1 MTQKEFG
8 QTAGYGPDAIS
19 AMERGVRQLNWFKSS
34 YSSGEGG
41 DCLEVAYIWRKSSY
55 SDGEGGQCLEVA
67 VTPTPST
74 SATPRTPPA
83 PAPLP
88 HHLVRLRHRRARDRG
103 PLTRTTRRTRAVL
116 CHGRY

>member
-8 QTAGYGPDAIS
+8 QMAGYGPDAIS

-67 VTPTPST
+67 VTPHPIHLRDSKNPTGPHLTLSPT
-74 SATPRTPPA
+74 TWSAFLTA
-83 PAPLP
+83 
-88 HHLVRLRHRRARDRG
+88 G
-103 PLTRTTRRTRAVL
+103 PGIA
-116 CHGRY
+116 GP